1 MNAPQRSVL
10 SLKRGENRT
19 EENNPL
25 LEERLH
31 KVLANAGLGS
41 RRMLEQRIQAG
52 EVEVNGTVS
61 TIGASVHA
69 GDRVVLDGKQFVVA
83 TDNRNDAEVLVYHKP
98 EGVVTTRDDTEGRPT
113 VFEQLPRLKGARW
126 VAVGRLDINTTGLLL
141 LTTDGELAN
150 ALMHPKSGLEREYL
164 CRVHG
169 EVPDETI
176 ERLKAGVELEDGPAR
191 FDEIA
196 TISRGGSHSWFRVTI
211 REGRN
216 REVRRLWDFAGFLVS
231 RLKRIRYGTVELPR
245 ALRRGDCESLDET
258 AIKELRE
265 RSGLGAPAPVLT
277 LSAVVHQRR
286 APRHVTEY
294 KPGAGAPGAWSSG
307 RHDEA
312 RELTAFDRLRDDNPR
327 GGRGGAGG
335 GRGRPGG
342 GGGREVN
349 GNVARPERGGNGG
362 NAGPR
367 KPSSRRVAPGQ
378 ELPSPRTWFA
388 GDSRTSGN
396 SAGNS
401 TGNRGPRPAGRGGS
415 AGNAGG
421 GGGYAGGGNRT
432 GGTGGGYAGGGNRTG
447 GGGGGY
453 AGNRSEGGGGY
464 AGGGNRAAGGGG
476 GGYAGNRSEGGGYA
490 GGGNRTGGGPRTGG
504 GGGGY
509 AGGGNRAGGPGQGQ
523 GRSDGNR
530 ASGAAGRFEGAN
542 GNRGARPAGG
552 GPGGNRAGGG
562 GGNRAGGPRPGGGG
576 GGNRGGRPGGGGGG
590 GGNRGGNR

>member
-1 MNAPQRSVL
+1 MNAPQRSLL
-10 SLKRGENRT
+10 SLKRGESRT
-19 EENNPL
+19 TEDGPQ

-98 EGVVTTRDDTEGRPT
+98 EGVVTTREDTEGRPT

-216 REVRRLWDFAGFLVS
+216 REVRRLWDSAGFLVS

-294 KPGAGAPGAWSSG
+294 KPNAGGASAWSSA

-327 GGRGGAGG
+327 GGRGGRAGGAG
-335 GRGRPGG
+335 GRGGQGG
-342 GGGREVN
+342 APRREVN
-349 GNVARPERGGNGG
+349 GNVDRPDRG
-362 NAGPR
+362 NAAGGQR
-367 KPSSRRVAPGQ
+367 KRRVAPGQ
-378 ELPSPRTWFA
+378 ELPGVRTWFA
-388 GDSRTSGN
+388 GDSRTGGGQGN

-401 TGNRGPRPAGRGGS
+401 TGNRGPRPGGRAGGNT
-415 AGNAGG
+415 GNAGG
-421 GGGYAGGGNRT
+421 GGGYGNRSAGPGGGGNRT
-432 GGTGGGYAGGGNRTG
+432 GGPRTD
-447 GGGGGY
+447 
-453 AGNRSEGGGGY
+453 
-464 AGGGNRAAGGGG
+464 GNRAAGGGR
-476 GGYAGNRSEGGGYA
+476 ADGNRASSGGS
-490 GGGNRTGGGPRTGG
+490 RFE
-504 GGGGY
+504 
-509 AGGGNRAGGPGQGQ
+509 GGGNRA
-523 GRSDGNR
+523 
-530 ASGAAGRFEGAN
+530 A
-542 GNRGARPAGG
+542 
-552 GPGGNRAGGG
+552 
-562 GGNRAGGPRPGGGG
+562 PGGGARFEG
-576 GGNRGGRPGGGGGG
+576 GGNRGGRPGGGGNTGNRAGGGGGNRTGGGQRPSGGGNRGPRPGGSGGGNRSGGG

>member
-1 MNAPQRSVL
+1 MNAPQRSL
-10 SLKRGENRT
+10 LTLKRGGGDAPAD
-19 EENNPL
+19 NNQQ

-52 EVEVNGTVS
+52 EVEVNGTVA
-61 TIGASVHA
+61 TIGSSVHA
-69 GDRVVLDGKQFVVA
+69 GDRVVLDSKQFVVA

-98 EGVVTTRDDTEGRPT
+98 EGVVTTREDTEGRPT
-113 VFEQLPRLKGARW
+113 VFEQLPRLRGARW

-169 EVPDETI
+169 EVPDEVI

-216 REVRRLWDFAGFLVS
+216 REVRRLWDSQGFLVS

-245 ALRRGDCESLDET
+245 ALRRGDCETLDDT

-265 RSGLGAPAPVLT
+265 RAGLGAPAPVLT

-286 APRHVTEY
+286 APRHITEY
-294 KPGAGAPGAWSSG
+294 KPDSRTTGAWSSG
-307 RHDEA
+307 HHDEA

-335 GRGRPGG
+335 RGGRGGAP
-342 GGGREVN
+342 GREVN
-349 GNVARPERGGNGG
+349 GNVARPERGG
-362 NAGPR
+362 AGPAGGGQR
-367 KPSSRRVAPGQ
+367 KSRRVAPGQ
-378 ELPSPRTWFA
+378 ELPSIRTWFA
-388 GDSRTSGN
+388 GDSRTGGGN
-396 SAGNS
+396 TAGNAP
-401 TGNRGPRPAGRGGS
+401 GNRGPRPAGGG
-415 AGNAGG
+415 GGRPGHAGG
-421 GGGYAGGGNRT
+421 GGNRPMGQGGPARDGNRAPGGGGARFEGGGNRSR
-432 GGTGGGYAGGGNRTG
+432 GPAASGNRTASG
-447 GGGGGY
+447 Q
-453 AGNRSEGGGGY
+453 
-464 AGGGNRAAGGGG
+464 
-476 GGYAGNRSEGGGYA
+476 
-490 GGGNRTGGGPRTGG
+490 
-504 GGGGY
+504 
-509 AGGGNRAGGPGQGQ
+509 GGGNRAGGQG
-523 GRSDGNR
+523 GGNR
-530 ASGAAGRFEGAN
+530 A
-542 GNRGARPAGG
+542 GG
-552 GPGGNRAGGG
+552 QGGGNRAGGG
-562 GGNRAGGPRPGGGG
+562 PRP

-590 GGNRGGNR
+590 GNRSGGGGGGGGNRGGNR

>member
-1 MNAPQRSVL
+1 MNAPQRSL
-10 SLKRGENRT
+10 LTLKRGGNDAADPT
-19 EENNPL
+19 QQ

-52 EVEVNGTVS
+52 EVEVNGTVA

-83 TDNRNDAEVLVYHKP
+83 TDNRTDAEVLVYHKP
-98 EGVVTTRDDTEGRPT
+98 EGVVTTREDTEGRPT
-113 VFEQLPRLKGARW
+113 VFEQLPRLRGARW

-169 EVPDETI
+169 EVPDEVI

-191 FDEIA
+191 FDEIGV
-196 TISRGGSHSWFRVTI
+196 ISRGGSHSWFRVTI

-216 REVRRLWDFAGFLVS
+216 REVRRLWDSQGFLVS

-265 RSGLGAPAPVLT
+265 RAGLGAPAPVLT

-294 KPGAGAPGAWSSG
+294 RPDNRATGAWSSA

-312 RELTAFDRLRDDNPR
+312 RELTAFDRIRDDNPR
-327 GGRGGAGG
+327 GGRGGRGGRGPGAGG
-335 GRGRPGG
+335 GGQR
-342 GGGREVN
+342 REVN
-349 GNVARPERGGNGG
+349 GNVARPERAGGGQ
-362 NAGPR
+362 R
-367 KPSSRRVAPGQ
+367 KSRRVAPGQ
-378 ELPSPRTWFA
+378 ELPSIRTWFA
-388 GDSRTSGN
+388 GDTRTGGGN
-396 SAGNS
+396 AAGN
-401 TGNRGPRPAGRGGS
+401 TAGNRGPRPAGRPGGTGGNRA
-415 AGNAGG
+415 AGQGPARNDGNRASGARFDGG
-421 GGGYAGGGNRT
+421 GNRGGRPGGGGNRT
-432 GGTGGGYAGGGNRTG
+432 GG
-447 GGGGGY
+447 
-453 AGNRSEGGGGY
+453 
-464 AGGGNRAAGGGG
+464 
-476 GGYAGNRSEGGGYA
+476 
-490 GGGNRTGGGPRTGG
+490 P
-504 GGGGY
+504 
-509 AGGGNRAGGPGQGQ
+509 
-523 GRSDGNR
+523 
-530 ASGAAGRFEGAN
+530 
-542 GNRGARPAGG
+542 
-552 GPGGNRAGGG
+552 GG
-562 GGNRAGGPRPGGGG
+562 GGNRAGGPRPGG
-576 GGNRGGRPGGGGGG
+576 NRGGRPGGGNRGGSG

>member
-10 SLKRGENRT
+10 SLKRGDSGRT
-19 EENNPL
+19 EDNTQ

-52 EVEVNGTVS
+52 EVEVNGAAA

-69 GDRVVLDGKQFVVA
+69 GDRVVLDGKQFVVS
-83 TDNRNDAEVLVYHKP
+83 TDSRDDAEVLIYHKP

-169 EVPDETI
+169 EVPDEMI

-196 TISRGGSHSWFRVTI
+196 VISRGGSHSWFRVTI

-216 REVRRLWDFAGFLVS
+216 REVRRLWDSQGFLVS

-245 ALRRGDCESLDET
+245 ALRRGDSESLDET
-258 AIKELRE
+258 AIKALRE
-265 RSGLGAPAPVLT
+265 RAGLGAPAPVLT

-294 KPGAGAPGAWSSG
+294 RPDKGTSAGGWSSA

-312 RELTAFDRLRDDNPR
+312 RELTAFDRLRDDGPARGR

-335 GRGRPGG
+335 GRGAPGG
-342 GGGREVN
+342 QGGRREVN
-349 GNVARPERGGNGG
+349 GNVDRPDR
-362 NAGPR
+362 ASKVR

-378 ELPSPRTWFA
+378 ELPAMRTWFA
-388 GDSRTSGN
+388 GDSRTGGGN
-396 SAGNS
+396 ANGNVAGNVGNRVGGGGGAG
-401 TGNRGPRPAGRGGS
+401 GNRGPRGGQ
-415 AGNAGG
+415 GGQGGQG
-421 GGGYAGGGNRT
+421 GGGYGNRAP
-432 GGTGGGYAGGGNRTG
+432 GQG
-447 GGGGGY
+447 
-453 AGNRSEGGGGY
+453 
-464 AGGGNRAAGGGG
+464 GGGNRAAG
-476 GGYAGNRSEGGGYA
+476 
-490 GGGNRTGGGPRTGG
+490 
-504 GGGGY
+504 
-509 AGGGNRAGGPGQGQ
+509 Q
-523 GRSDGNR
+523 
-530 ASGAAGRFEGAN
+530 
-542 GNRGARPAGG
+542 
-552 GPGGNRAGGG
+552 GG
-562 GGNRAGGPRPGGGG
+562 GGNRASGQGGGYGNRAPGQGAPGGRPGGNRSAGAGGKRGPGGPGGAGGRGGQGGPG
-576 GGNRGGRPGGGGGG
+576 GGNRGPRGGNRGGG
-590 GGNRGGNR
+590 GGNRGGNH

>member
-10 SLKRGENRT
+10 SLKRNDAPTSEGSSQ
-19 EENNPL
+19 

-52 EVEVNGTVS
+52 EVEVNGTVAS
-61 TIGASVHA
+61 IGASVHA
-69 GDRVVLDGKQFVVA
+69 GDRITIDGKQFVVA
-83 TDNRNDAEVLVYHKP
+83 TDNRSDAEVLVYHKP
-98 EGVVTTRDDTEGRPT
+98 EGVVTTREDTEGRPT

-169 EVPDETI
+169 EVPDEII

-196 TISRGGSHSWFRVTI
+196 IISRGGSHSWFRVTI

-216 REVRRLWDFAGFLVS
+216 REVRRLWDSQGFLVS

-258 AIKELRE
+258 AIKALRE
-265 RSGLGAPAPVLT
+265 RAGLGAPDPVLT

-294 KPGAGAPGAWSSG
+294 RPDKGTTGAWSSA

-312 RELTAFDRLRDDNPR
+312 RELTAFDRLRDDTPGRGNR
-327 GGRGGAGG
+327 GGRG
-335 GRGRPGG
+335 GRPGG

-349 GNVARPERGGNGG
+349 GNVARPDRPGK
-362 NAGPR
+362 PR
-367 KPSSRRVAPGQ
+367 KTSSRRVAPGQ
-378 ELPSPRTWFA
+378 ELPAMRTWFA
-388 GDSRTSGN
+388 GDSRTGGGN
-396 SAGNS
+396 AGNANGNVEGNRG
-401 TGNRGPRPAGRGGS
+401 GNRGPRGGQ
-415 AGNAGG
+415 GG
-421 GGGYAGGGNRT
+421 GQGGANRAQGGQGGGNRS
-432 GGTGGGYAGGGNRTG
+432 YG
-447 GGGGGY
+447 GGGGGQ
-453 AGNRSEGGGGY
+453 
-464 AGGGNRAAGGGG
+464 GGGNRAYGGGGGQGGPSRAGGNRGSGGGG
-476 GGYAGNRSEGGGYA
+476 GGAAGNR
-490 GGGNRTGGGPRTGG
+490 GPR
-504 GGGGY
+504 
-509 AGGGNRAGGPGQGQ
+509 
-523 GRSDGNR
+523 
-530 ASGAAGRFEGAN
+530 GA
-542 GNRGARPAGG
+542 
-552 GPGGNRAGGG
+552 
-562 GGNRAGGPRPGGGG
+562 G
-576 GGNRGGRPGGGGGG
+576 GGNRGGQGGAGGGNRGPRGGNRGGGGGG
-590 GGNRGGNR
+590 GGNRGGNF